1 MNFSSSIS
9 KSWQLLI
16 QCLQFFSKNK
26 DLLFFPIIT
35 LVLSILT
42 ISIILTSSLFEIEK
56 IIPFVKNYPHPV
68 IIILF
73 LLTLYFSFLCMI
85 VYFNTGLIVCAV
97 ERLQGKQCSIADGLK
112 LTARHWWP
120 LLQWTIFSA
129 TIGFIL
135 NVLESSHKTIAEFIS
150 ILLGFTWAIGT
161 YFVIP
166 IIVFENVGPFQA
178 IKRGFTIF
186 GRGWRLYRALSILFI
201 LNLAIIF

>member
-73 LLTLYFSFLCMI
+73 LLTLYFSFLFMI

-97 ERLQGKQCSIADGLK
+97 VY
-112 LTARHWWP
+112 W
-120 LLQWTIFSA
+120 
-129 TIGFIL
+129 
-135 NVLESSHKTIAEFIS
+135 
-150 ILLGFTWAIGT
+150 LLG
-161 YFVIP
+161 
-166 IIVFENVGPFQA
+166 N
-178 IKRGFTIF
+178 
-186 GRGWRLYRALSILFI
+186 WRVMI
-201 LNLAIIF
+201 